1 MLMTHLSPLEKV
13 KPRRR
18 SLDCS
23 PPNLPPWWLFSRA
36 GIQLMARSSVDLVPP
51 PSNED
56 AGGYYMVG
64 DRMKPN

>member
-1 MLMTHLSPLEKV
+1 
-13 KPRRR
+13 
-18 SLDCS
+18 
-23 PPNLPPWWLFSRA
+23 
-36 GIQLMARSSVDLVPP
+36 MARSSVDLVPP